1 VLREKFAE
9 LERLLLSHLR
19 SFYGDRLV
27 SVAVFGSVARETQNF
42 FSDLDLLIVAR
53 DLPGGRIKRIRQF
66 EAVEEKV
73 APFLKSLQK
82 DGIYTDLSAILKTP
96 AEVEQ
101 GSPLFL
107 DMVED
112 ARIVFDRDGFF
123 AAVLEKLRKR
133 LTELGAKRVWQGN
146 AWYWILK
153 PDLRPGEVFEL

>member
-1 VLREKFAE
+1 VLRERFQD
-9 LERLLLSHLR
+9 LEEALLIHLR
-19 SFYGDRLV
+19 SFYGERLV
-27 SVAVFGSVARETQNF
+27 CVAVFGSVARETQNF
-42 FSDLDLLIVAR
+42 FPDLDLFIVVR
-53 DLPGGRIKRIRQF
+53 DLPAGRIKRIRQF

-82 DGIYTDLSAILKTP
+82 NGIYTDLSAILKTP

-112 ARIVFDRDGFF
+112 ARILFDRDGFF

-133 LTELGAKRVWQGN
+133 LTELGAKRVWRGN

>member
-1 VLREKFAE
+1 
-9 LERLLLSHLR
+9 
-19 SFYGDRLV
+19 
-27 SVAVFGSVARETQNF
+27 VFGSVARETQNF